1 MVLVCGLKDAD
12 PVPIRLVCDFVA
24 FITLGGI
31 AIATF
36 GV

>member
-1 MVLVCGLKDAD
+1 MVLVCGFKDAD
-12 PVPIRLVCDFVA
+12 PVPVYVFLFA